1 MGGLGGLFHT
11 DVSLDEGEA
20 NEEGLC
26 SVDRSF
32 KALGSVRESVDME
45 GVSTY
50 QPAATGPIL

>member
-1 MGGLGGLFHT
+1 MRGLGGLFHS

-26 SVDRSF
+26 SVDSSLE
-32 KALGSVRESVDME
+32 ALGNVRESVDME

-50 QPAATGPIL
+50 QPAATDPIL